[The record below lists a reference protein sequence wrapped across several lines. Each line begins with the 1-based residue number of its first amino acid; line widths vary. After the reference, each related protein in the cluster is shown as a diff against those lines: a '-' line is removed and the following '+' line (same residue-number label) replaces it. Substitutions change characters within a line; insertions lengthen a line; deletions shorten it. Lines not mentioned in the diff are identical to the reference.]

1 MAVHIWSVAEAK
13 SEAVVE
19 AESPTAGYLAAVSCW
34 ALSGG
39 VFVAAKWAVAEMPP
53 WTLCFWRVAI
63 AGAVLLPFVR
73 YDFRSMRVEIRAR
86 WLELLMIGGLGLAIT
101 QGMMYSALQFTSAIN
116 VGLILALMPM
126 IIMILARLVLG
137 EPMGPWQGAGTAVA
151 LAGVV
156 VIVVKGELPALLRL
170 QIDPGELWV
179 LAATVCFAAYTVL
192 LKRAKFALPRLPL
205 LVVLLGAAATVA
217 LPLHLAELV
226 AGRHEMLDTRG
237 YLALAYAAIPGG
249 ALMYLLYN
257 WSIDV
262 LGAARAGTLMY
273 LQMLFVPLFAWL
285 LLGEAILPYHIAGA
299 ALIVTGVGLVLIRRP
314 ATH

>member
-73 YDFRSMRVEIRAR
+73 YDFPSMRVEIRAR

-205 LVVLLGAAATVA
+205 LVVLLGAAAAVA
-217 LPLHLAELV
+217 LPLHLAELA

-299 ALIVTGVGLVLIRRP
+299 ALIVAGVALVLTRRP
-314 ATH
+314 VIR